1 MTDEQLQEYAN
12 QNVRLVVGGRTM
24 TGKLITGFES
34 QIRVKAPYAIQ
45 WYDVNPTLG
54 TNEERLAA
62 IPQAD
67 AVESIE
73 LVDESPREEIEEAAE
88 ETQTPG

>member
-1 MTDEQLQEYAN
+1 MTDDQLQEYAN
-12 QNVRLVVGGRTM
+12 QNVRLVVGGQTIV
-24 TGKLITGFES
+24 GKLITGFES

-67 AVESIE
+67 AVESI
-73 LVDESPREEIEEAAE
+73 DS
-88 ETQTPG
+88 